1 MSHLG
6 ALEPLALHLANGVME
21 LRDWVQS
28 GETWTRDEQRSERWI
43 ESSYRSFIMSSLFNV
58 ASQGSS
64 LCAFEKGGIVIP
76 NLQRCM

>member
-28 GETWTRDEQRSERWI
+28 GEHGRGTSRDLSDGLKVHTDHSSCHHCLTLPVKVQVCASSRKV
-43 ESSYRSFIMSSLFNV
+43 ES
-58 ASQGSS
+58 
-64 LCAFEKGGIVIP
+64 
-76 NLQRCM
+76 